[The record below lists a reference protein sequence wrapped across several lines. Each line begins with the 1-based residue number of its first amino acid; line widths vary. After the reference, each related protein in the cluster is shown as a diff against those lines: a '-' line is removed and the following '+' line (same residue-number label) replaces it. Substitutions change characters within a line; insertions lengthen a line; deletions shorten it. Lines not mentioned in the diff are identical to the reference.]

1 MGQERQN
8 KYCRSCGTQ
17 NEAEYNF
24 CKNCGA
30 PLAENPIQA
39 EPEERSNSSYSA
51 PESTRKADFAPEH
64 EAETP
69 ASQAYMPQDAVNGTV
84 PPQEGFRQN
93 SGGEQAAGQTYS
105 QQYSQPQYSQPQ
117 YSQQQYNQQY
127 NQQNQQQN
135 WWQYA
140 AGAVPQAECGSI
152 EGIPTDEMAA
162 YVGAKAYVYMPKFIG
177 MELTGSKAKWLW
189 PPAILG
195 LLLGPWG
202 AALWFFYRKMPKIA
216 AIFAAIGLILL
227 STQVV
232 LQSAVFEDILGDD
245 TYSASEYEDDD
256 YSDNLDDD
264 YDSDITNGA
273 EDTDYDTGD
282 FVSTLVGTAIF
293 LSSVAACFIAGF
305 LGCYFYKK
313 SAVKAINRV
322 RGHNPSP
329 EYYGYALSSAGG
341 TSGGML
347 ALGIALPF
355 IASFIYTLVITFVN
369 MV

>member
-1 MGQERQN
+1 MAQERQN

-30 PLAENPIQA
+30 PLAEGSVNAQPREISDPPYS
-39 EPEERSNSSYSA
+39 EPVR
-51 PESTRKADFAPEH
+51 ESRETASTAEH
-64 EAETP
+64 EAENSAP
-69 ASQAYMPQDAVNGTV
+69 QAYMPQDAVNGTV
-84 PPQEGFRQN
+84 PPQESFRQN
-93 SGGEQAAGQTYS
+93 ADGEQAAGQA
-105 QQYSQPQYSQPQ
+105 YSQPYSQPQ
-117 YSQQQYNQQY
+117 YSQQQYSQQQF
-127 NQQNQQQN
+127 NQQNSQQN

-140 AGAVPQAECGSI
+140 AGAVPQAECADI
-152 EGIPTDEMAA
+152 EEIPTGEVAA

-202 AALWFFYRKMPKIA
+202 ASLWFFYRKMPKIA

-227 STQVV
+227 SSQVV
-232 LQSAVFEDILGDD
+232 LQSAVFDDVLGNN

-256 YSDNLDDD
+256 YSDSYDDD
-264 YDSDITNGA
+264 YDSDITDGA
-273 EDTDYDTGD
+273 EDTDYDTGN
-282 FVSTLVGTAIF
+282 FVSTLVGTVIF
-293 LSSVAACFIAGF
+293 LAAVATCFIAGF

-313 SAVKAINRV
+313 SAVKAIIRV

-355 IASFIYTLVITFVN
+355 IASFIYTLVIAFVN